1 MDILPRIETAGQTDL
16 GVFILELVNWA
27 INFAALLAVIMI
39 IVAGFKYIT
48 SMGDE
53 KRIQEANRSLILT
66 LFGLILVFLA
76 PSVIQF
82 VLDNFLS
89 I

>member
-1 MDILPRIETAGQTDL
+1 MDITRIETVSSSDL
-16 GVFILELVNWA
+16 AAFIIEMLNWA
-27 INFAALLAVIMI
+27 INFAAVLAVIMI
-39 IVAGFKYIT
+39 IVAGFQYIT

-53 KRIQEANRSLILT
+53 KKISNANRSLIFSLV
-66 LFGLILVFLA
+66 GMILVFIA

-82 VLDNFLS
+82 VIDNFLN

>member
-1 MDILPRIETAGQTDL
+1 MDITRIETVSSSDL
-16 GVFILELVNWA
+16 TVFIIEMLNWA
-27 INFAALLAVIMI
+27 INFAALLTVIMI
-39 IVAGFKYIT
+39 IVAGFQYIT

-53 KRIQEANRSLILT
+53 KKISNANRSLIFSL
-66 LFGLILVFLA
+66 LGLILVFIA

-82 VLDNFLS
+82 VIDNFLN